1 MRPWDHCPSSSALAG
16 IAPTCGG
23 RRSTAQTCA
32 LHGYVKASCYNAG
45 GDSKAAAVPTLLG
58 IQVLTF
64 PWATSSLWA
73 ADAAFTRALVAA
85 AMDLAASSICS
96 SKFKDSS
103 ASCNEETKAA
113 ETDAK

>member
-1 MRPWDHCPSSSALAG
+1 MLRPVLSM
-16 IAPTCGG
+16 
-23 RRSTAQTCA
+23 Q
-32 LHGYVKASCYNAG
+32 VKASLY
-45 GDSKAAAVPTLLG
+45 KAAAIPTLLG
-58 IQVLTF
+58 IRVLTF

-103 ASCNEETKAA
+103 ASCNGDKGFRER
-113 ETDAK
+113 

>member
-1 MRPWDHCPSSSALAG
+1 MLSAGPKGLPATVQAG
-16 IAPTCGG
+16 VDG
-23 RRSTAQTCA
+23 RA
-32 LHGYVKASCYNAG
+32 V
-45 GDSKAAAVPTLLG
+45 AVPFLLAVG
-58 IQVLTF
+58 VLTF

-103 ASCNEETKAA
+103 ASCKEQTKVA
-113 ETDAK
+113 ERDGK